1 MPVTHVVPPWTVA
14 LTDAE
19 HALMQFGATV
29 VAFGLVAML
38 TRLVSARSEV
48 GDRYRPAVHAGI
60 AVTTVAF
67 LSYVLLIVEFGVGY
81 SRIGGLWVPGT
92 EAVGTWSAR
101 YMDWTVTVP
110 LLVVEVIAVS
120 ALIGAA
126 AERARL
132 IGVSAAVLM
141 TVLGYLGAIVLL
153 GDEHFGARLAVG
165 IASASCFVVV
175 YAVVVFAVL
184 RSLPVLPV
192 AARAPLRRAMVV
204 LVVSWFVYPIVF
216 GLQGVVSG
224 GGWTVTEHLLL
235 CAADLVAKVVCGLQ
249 LLRVARARTA
259 ADVVAG
265 DDVHPESIW
274 INQLRQSEGVQ
285 AAIARESERR

>member
-1 MPVTHVVPPWTVA
+1 MSITHVVPPWTVA
-14 LTDAE
+14 LTDGE
-19 HALMQFGATV
+19 HALIQFGVTV
-29 VAFGLVAML
+29 TAFGLVAML
-38 TRLVSARSEV
+38 TRLVSARAEV

-67 LSYVLLIVEFGVGY
+67 LSYVLLIIEFHIGY
-81 SRIGGLWVPGT
+81 SRIGGLWVPGAD
-92 EAVGTWSAR
+92 AVGTWSAR
-101 YMDWTVTVP
+101 YMDWTVSAP
-110 LLVVEVIAVS
+110 MLIVEVIAVS
-120 ALIGAA
+120 ALIGATGA
-126 AERARL
+126 RARL
-132 IGVSAAVLM
+132 IGVGAAVVM

-153 GDEHFGARLAVG
+153 GGADFGARLAVG
-165 IASASCFVVV
+165 IASSFCFVVV

-192 AARAPLRRAMVV
+192 AARAPLRRAMIV
-204 LVVSWFVYPIVF
+204 LVVSWFVYPIVY

-235 CAADLVAKVVCGLQ
+235 CGADLVAKVVCGLQ

-274 INQLRQSEGVQ
+274 INQLRQSEGVH
-285 AAIARESERR
+285 AALARESEHR